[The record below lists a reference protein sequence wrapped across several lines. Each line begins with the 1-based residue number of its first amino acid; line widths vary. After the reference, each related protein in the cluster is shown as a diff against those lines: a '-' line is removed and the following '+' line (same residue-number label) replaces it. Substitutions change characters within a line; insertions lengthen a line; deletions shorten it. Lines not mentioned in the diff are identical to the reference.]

1 MAVGRGRVG
10 HDWRMRLV
18 LTGNVGEFS
27 ARAGGFLAQTLE
39 RNLLATVLA
48 GVREGAFRDGAPLFA
63 YGLDDQGDVVAAA
76 LRTPPWALV
85 ATGIEDPADASEF
98 VTLWHAEQP
107 ELPGASGEP
116 PAARAIA
123 GAWSELTG
131 VSSTCKRRMAM
142 HALERVH
149 PPDRPAA
156 GGLEG
161 ATFAHRRTLIDWELA
176 FREEAQTGAGS
187 VEPIIDRR
195 LEAGRQFV
203 WTDEVPASTVA
214 ISPTVANVLRIGPVY
229 TPPELRGRGYATS
242 AVAAISERALR
253 DGVQPMLFT
262 DLSNPTSNR
271 IYAAIG
277 YRRFGDWEE
286 HHFHA

>member
-1 MAVGRGRVG
+1 M
-10 HDWRMRLV
+10 
-18 LTGNVGEFS
+18 
-27 ARAGGFLAQTLE
+27 RAGAFLEQTLE

-63 YGLDDQGDVVAAA
+63 YGLDDQGDVVSAA

-85 ATGIEDPADASEF
+85 ATGIVKPADAREL
-98 VTLWHAEQP
+98 VTLWHAEQR
-107 ELPGASGEP
+107 ELPGTSGEP
-116 PAARAIA
+116 LTSRAIA

-131 VSSTCKRRMAM
+131 VSSTCSRRMAM
-142 HALERVH
+142 HALERVR
-149 PPDRPAA
+149 PPERPAD

-161 ATFAHRRTLIDWELA
+161 ATVAHRRTLIEWELA

-187 VEPIIDRR
+187 VGPIIDRR
-195 LEAGRQFV
+195 LDAGRQFL
-203 WTDEVPASTVA
+203 WTDEVPVSTVA

-229 TPPELRGRGYATS
+229 TPPEQRGRGYATS
-242 AVAAISERALR
+242 AVAAVSELALR

-262 DLSNPTSNR
+262 DLANPISNR
-271 IYAAIG
+271 IYAAVG
-277 YRRFGDWEE
+277 YARFGDWEE